1 MKIHKRSTPET
12 RQRLVL
18 NWRLAIGTM
27 ITLVVLVLSGVV
39 LQRAQVSRVK
49 SALDLQV
56 RDLSEAGN
64 WAEASNVL
72 DTLLQLDP
80 TSTQY
85 KVELAEAYDMGAS
98 SFEEYSRA
106 VSLYASAIGAC
117 EANLEYRDRVA
128 DLRMRMMERLY
139 TLGRYEDA
147 MEQIPRLAGLKMD
160 PGLLKWLARCRFK
173 LAVEKRSHTFSS
185 ASQSL
190 MPEWLVTASTMHSVD
205 LLLKALIENPGDKE
219 ISYAIAMACLEEE
232 SFLRNSQ
239 LGNDTPKGLKDRAL
253 TTIDRMLASHRED
266 AEAWLIHYRV
276 TSAIDRIAAESDI
289 LQAMVLSPG
298 DPEILLEAGNHY
310 LARARG
316 AFGVSEL
323 ERRGEW
329 LEKAEGYFRTCLEKD
344 LRRDVQTYLGLG
356 ETLWEQSKK
365 EEAVTVW
372 ENGVRIA
379 TPPTALLH
387 FKLVEYWLRKG
398 DMEKSKWVLGEMDR
412 VLREQSTMVNNRF
425 QGYLERLGKQS
436 WASYYV
442 SKRDY
447 VSATN
452 LLEQV
457 VASNLEMDS
466 RNRSE
471 LFAFLAGCYMRSGQF
486 DRAAAYFETAAN
498 LTPAEDDR
506 YRGAAEA
513 WAAAG
518 RYREAIVQLQRISQK
533 SGKDNIKLCEY
544 ILETQSRSRQDF
556 RDWLIFDEALD
567 EAIKQQTSDP
577 YLVER
582 PWIIET
588 VGLDSRVLRSEVGN
602 VEQVKSAS
610 ADKLLELNS
619 QYASDVQLQRFVVE
633 RLADWGFDEKS
644 RKLLT
649 KLVEEAPKDT
659 GVFLVKID
667 RMIRDGFQEQA
678 AELVGERMKIEPD
691 NEQLQQALVRVNSKS
706 LDVDNVFTA
715 NGFLTRNL
723 SALKEAGRLVLARP
737 ILIDESS
744 DQDESRDLVLD
755 WCRNLEDIELR
766 LRDVEGKEGS
776 EWRYLR
782 ARRLLAL
789 ASLNGSDDFTEL
801 KELVNYLDRQRPLWS
816 ATHALVA
823 MVEDMQRNYPKAIKD
838 YARAVS
844 LGEDDIRIFERL
856 AELYMGQGM
865 IAEASS
871 LIDRLG
877 ERTNRSQRLSSLS
890 IGLAGKNQS
899 DMLSAARAGT
909 LARPKDPMA
918 WVWYGQILEL
928 SSRGIPQDLREAEL
942 LKAEDA
948 MVRGRELAE
957 EKSVAVFNA
966 LFGFYYLTKQTQK
979 VEQIID
985 SLKKSQVENTE
996 KWVAVSQVYQVME
1009 RIPEAEQA
1017 LFQAKETAKE
1027 PLEIDLKLAGLLIAQ
1042 GKQDEAIEAYEKIWK
1057 SAPENADVRRAYV
1070 TLLANR
1076 GLDQDWELIQS
1087 IYQSNSSADTPDDR
1101 RLRAELFAQRGTQR
1115 DLAQA
1120 QFLLEGLVEDP
1131 LNRTQEDRFRLASVY
1146 MRNANLIAGLIAD
1159 DPQIDKLMIAA
1170 ERNLK
1175 AACQGAQTPPEYLYG
1190 YADFLIE
1197 REKIGDAAVIA
1208 DRMEL
1213 VAPEGFSTVFLRSR
1227 LMRLSGKSELAIQK
1241 ILTWKDSQISTLG
1254 ASQDRTQ
1261 LAKILVQAGQALNE
1275 LGASAESEALL
1286 REAFELDV
1294 RAGIDYV
1301 RGLARSDDPVARQN
1315 AIRFLM
1321 DRVKRDQSPEVAKLL
1336 AGILSIGKQ
1345 PIELVREASDLLES
1359 VESVASTDGELLLA
1373 MADMWLAQNKAEKA
1387 VQAYRRIVELRPN
1400 DVVALNNLA
1409 NLLAEIPGQTE
1420 EALGYIERAISIS
1433 GRQPLLLDTKG
1444 VILLLAN
1451 RPAEAVPILE
1461 IAASGSQDPRLVFHL
1476 YIAMKRSGRDQE
1488 ASRLRERID
1497 PDQLRKTLLTPEDQR
1512 ELEIYINESI

>member
-12 RQRLVL
+12 RQRLVF
-18 NWRLAIGTM
+18 NWRLAIGTVVA
-27 ITLVVLVLSGVV
+27 IVVLCLSGVL
-39 LQRAQVSRVK
+39 LQRAQITRARSTFEE
-49 SALDLQV
+49 QV
-56 RDLSEAGN
+56 RELSAQGEWREA
-64 WAEASNVL
+64 AIVLEKLLKLEPAS
-72 DTLLQLDP
+72 TR
-80 TSTQY
+80 Y
-85 KVELAEAYDMGAS
+85 KVELAEAFDKGAS
-98 SFEEYSRA
+98 RFPEYSRA
-106 VSLYASAIGAC
+106 VSMYATAIGAC
-117 EANLEYRDRVA
+117 EADIDFRDKLV
-128 DLRMRMMERLY
+128 DLRERMMERLF

-147 MEQIPRLAGLKMD
+147 MEQIPRLAGQTMD
-160 PGLLKWLARCRFK
+160 PELLKWLARCRFK
-173 LAVEKRSHTFSS
+173 LAIEKRTHTFSS

-205 LLLKALIENPGDKE
+205 LLMKALIENPGDKE
-219 ISYAIAMACLEEE
+219 ISYAIALACLEDEA
-232 SFLRNSQ
+232 FLRNSQ
-239 LGNDTPKGLKDRAL
+239 LGYDTLKGLRDRAM
-253 TTIDRMLASHRED
+253 TTVDRMLASHRED
-266 AEAWLIHYRV
+266 PEAWLIHFRV
-276 TSAIDRIAAESDI
+276 TSSIDRIAAESDI
-289 LQAMVLSPG
+289 VQAMVLAPE
-298 DPEILLEAGNHY
+298 DPEIVLEAGNHF

-316 AFGVSEL
+316 AFGVTEL
-323 ERRGEW
+323 EKKDEW
-329 LEKAEGYFRTCLEKD
+329 LGKAEGYFRILLEKN

-356 ETLWEQSKK
+356 ETLSEQSKQ

-372 ENGVRIA
+372 ENGIRVS
-379 TPPTALLH
+379 TPPTSLLY
-387 FKLVEYWLRKG
+387 FKLVEYWLREG
-398 DMEKSKWVLGEMDR
+398 DMEKSKWYLSEMDR

-425 QGYLERLGKQS
+425 QSYLERIGKQS

-442 SKRDY
+442 SRRDY

-457 VASNLEMDS
+457 VASNLELDS
-466 RNRSE
+466 KNRSE

-498 LTPAEDDR
+498 LTPTVDER
-506 YRGAAEA
+506 YRGAADA

-518 RYREAIVQLQRISQK
+518 RFRESIGQLQRISLRT
-533 SGKDNIKLCEY
+533 GKDNIKLCEY
-544 ILETQSRSRQDF
+544 ILETQSRGRQDF
-556 RDWLIFDEALD
+556 RDWLVFDEALG
-567 EAIKQQTSDP
+567 EAVKLQTSDP
-577 YLVER
+577 YLIER
-582 PWIIET
+582 PWLIET
-588 VGLDSRVLRSEVGN
+588 VGLDAQIIRADADIVDK
-602 VEQVKSAS
+602 VKAAS
-610 ADKLLELNS
+610 SDKLLELVS
-619 QYASDVQLQRFVVE
+619 QFPADVQLQRFAVE
-633 RLADWGFDEKS
+633 RLADWGFEQQS
-644 RKLLT
+644 RDLLA
-649 KLVEEAPKDT
+649 KLVEKAPQDT
-659 GVFLVKID
+659 GVFLVRID
-667 RMIRDGFQEQA
+667 RMMRDGFQEQA
-678 AELVGERMKIEPD
+678 AQLVDERMKAEPD

-706 LDVDNVFTA
+706 TEARDVFTA
-715 NGFLTRNL
+715 NESLTRNL
-723 SALKEAGRLVLARP
+723 SALKEAGRLVLSRP
-737 ILIDESS
+737 IPIEENN
-744 DQDESRDLVLD
+744 DQDEARKLLLD
-755 WCRNLEDIELR
+755 WCKDLESVELL
-766 LRDVEGKEGS
+766 LREVEGKEGS

-789 ASLNGSDDFTEL
+789 ASFDRVEDFTEL

-816 ATHALVA
+816 ATHALSA
-823 MVEDMQRNYPKAIKD
+823 MVEDLQRNYSKAIKD

-844 LGEDDIRIFERL
+844 LGENDIRIFERL
-856 AELYMGQGM
+856 AELYMEQGM

-899 DMLSAARAGT
+899 DMLNAARAGT

-918 WVWYGQILEL
+918 WVWYGQILEQ
-928 SSRGIPQDLREAEL
+928 SSRGIPQDLRDAEL
-942 LKAEDA
+942 SKAEDA
-948 MVRGRELAE
+948 MQRGRELSE

-966 LFGFYYLTKQTQK
+966 LFGFYFLTKQMQK
-979 VEQIID
+979 VEQTIEA
-985 SLKKSQVENTE
+985 LKEASVENTE
-996 KWVAVSQVYQVME
+996 KWVAVSQIYQVLD
-1009 RIPEAEQA
+1009 RIAEAEQA
-1017 LFQAKETAKE
+1017 LLQAKGTAKD
-1027 PLEIDLKLAGLLIAQ
+1027 PIEIELKLAGLLITQ
-1042 GKQDEAIEAYEKIWK
+1042 GKQDEAIDAYEKLWK
-1057 SAPENADVRRAYV
+1057 GAPENSEVRRAFV

-1076 GLDQDWELIQS
+1076 GQDRDWELIQS

-1101 RLRAELFAQRGTQR
+1101 RLRAELFSQRGTQR

-1146 MRNANLIAGLIAD
+1146 LRNANLVASQVAD
-1159 DPQIDKLMIAA
+1159 DPQIEKLMNAA

-1197 REKIGDAAVIA
+1197 REKIGDASAIA

-1213 VAPEGFSTVFLRSR
+1213 VASEDFSTVLLRSR
-1227 LMRLSGKSELAIQK
+1227 LLKLAGKSELAIQK
-1241 ILTWKDSQISTLG
+1241 MLTWKESQVSKLA
-1254 ASQDRTQ
+1254 ASQDKTQ

-1275 LGASAESEALL
+1275 LGASMESETLL
-1286 REAFELDV
+1286 REAFELDI

-1336 AGILSIGKQ
+1336 AGLLSIGRQ
-1345 PIELVREASDLLES
+1345 PIELVQEASALLES
-1359 VESVASTDGELLLA
+1359 VEAVTSTDGELLLA
-1373 MADMWLAQNKAEKA
+1373 MADMWLAQNKSEKA
-1387 VQAYRRIVELRPN
+1387 VQAYRRLVELRPN

-1409 NLLAEIPGQTE
+1409 NLLAEFPGQTD

-1451 RPAEAVPILE
+1451 RSAEAVPILE

-1476 YIAMKRSGRDQE
+1476 YIALKRSGREQE

-1497 PDQLRKTLLTPEDQR
+1497 TEQLKKSLLTPDDQR
-1512 ELEIYINESI
+1512 ELEIYVNESI

>member
-18 NWRLAIGTM
+18 NWRLAIGT
-27 ITLVVLVLSGVV
+27 IVSLVVLVLSGVI
-39 LQRAQVSRVK
+39 LQRAQVSRVRN
-49 SALDLQV
+49 ALDSQV
-56 RDLSEAGN
+56 REFTALGN
-64 WAEASNVL
+64 WGEAASVL
-72 DTLLQLDP
+72 DTLLQLEP
-80 TSTQY
+80 TNTQY
-85 KVELAEAYDMGAS
+85 KVELAEAYDKGAD
-98 SFEEYSRA
+98 SFPDYSQA
-106 VSLYASAIGAC
+106 VSLFATAIGAC
-117 EANLEYRDRVA
+117 EASIDFRDRVPE
-128 DLRMRMMERLY
+128 LRNRMMERLF

-147 MEQIPRLAGLKMD
+147 MEQIPRLAGSAMD

-219 ISYAIAMACLEEE
+219 ISYSIALACLEDEA
-232 SFLRNSQ
+232 FLRNSQ
-239 LGNDTPKGLKDRAL
+239 LGNDSPKGLKDRAL
-253 TTIDRMLASHRED
+253 TTVDRMLASHRED

-289 LQAMVLSPG
+289 VQAMVLAPE
-298 DPEILLEAGNHY
+298 DPEIVLEAGNHY

-316 AFGVSEL
+316 AFGVTEL
-323 ERRGEW
+323 EKKDEW
-329 LEKAEGYFRTCLEKD
+329 LEKAEGYFRTCLEKN

-356 ETLWEQSKK
+356 DTLWEQSKK
-365 EEAVTVW
+365 EEAVGVW
-372 ENGVRIA
+372 ENGIRIA
-379 TPPTALLH
+379 TPPTSLLY
-387 FKLVEYWLRKG
+387 FKLIEYWIREG
-398 DMEKSKWVLGEMDR
+398 DMEKSKYVLGEMDR
-412 VLREQSTMVNNRF
+412 VLREQSTLVSSRL

-486 DRAAAYFETAAN
+486 DRAAAFYETAAN
-498 LTPAEDDR
+498 LTPTEDDR

-518 RYREAIVQLQRISQK
+518 RFREAIGQLQRISLK

-544 ILETQSRSRQDF
+544 ILATQSRSRQDF
-556 RDWLIFDEALD
+556 RDWLIFDEALE
-567 EAIKQQTSDP
+567 EAIKLQASDP

-582 PWIIET
+582 PWLIDT
-588 VGLDSRVLRSEVGN
+588 VGLDSQVLRADPDSVD
-602 VEQVKSAS
+602 QVKAAS

-619 QYASDVQLQRFVVE
+619 QYASDIQLQRFAVE
-633 RLADWGFDEKS
+633 RLADWGFEQQS
-644 RKLLT
+644 RDLLT
-649 KLVEEAPKDT
+649 KLVEKAPKDT

-667 RMIRDGFQEQA
+667 RMLRDGFQEQA
-678 AELVGERMKIEPD
+678 AQLVDERMKLEPD

-706 LDVDNVFTA
+706 LEVGNVFEA
-715 NGFLTRNL
+715 NNFLTKNL
-723 SALKEAGRLVLARP
+723 SALKEAGRLVVSRP
-737 ILIDESS
+737 ILIEENGDPE
-744 DQDESRDLVLD
+744 EAKKLVLD
-755 WCRNLEDIELR
+755 WCKDLEDLELR
-766 LRDVEGKEGS
+766 LREVEGKEGS

-782 ARRLLAL
+782 ARRLLAV
-789 ASLNGSDDFTEL
+789 ASLEGGDDFTEL

-816 ATHALVA
+816 ATHALAA
-823 MVEDMQRNYPKAIKD
+823 MVEDIQKNYSKAIKD
-838 YARAVS
+838 YARSIS

-899 DMLSAARAGT
+899 DMLNAARAGT

-928 SSRGIPQDLREAEL
+928 SSRSIPQDLREAEL
-942 LKAEDA
+942 SKAEDA
-948 MVRGRELAE
+948 MLRGRDLAE

-966 LFGFYYLTKQTQK
+966 LFGFYYLTKQTDK
-979 VEQIID
+979 VEQSIE
-985 SLKKSQVENTE
+985 SLKRSQVENTE
-996 KWVAVSQVYQVME
+996 KWVAVSQIYQVMD

-1017 LFQAKETAKE
+1017 LLEAKRTAKD
-1027 PLEIDLKLAGLLIAQ
+1027 PIEIDLKLAGLLLAQ
-1042 GKQDEAIEAYEKIWK
+1042 GKQDEAIDAYERLWK
-1057 SAPENADVRRAYV
+1057 GAPDNSEVRRAYV
-1070 TLLANR
+1070 TLLATR
-1076 GLDQDWELIQS
+1076 GQDKDWELIQS
-1087 IYQSNSSADTPDDR
+1087 IYQANSSADTPDDR
-1101 RLRAELFAQRGTQR
+1101 RLRAELFAQRGTPR

-1146 MRNANLIAGLIAD
+1146 MRNANLIASQIAD

-1197 REKIGDAAVIA
+1197 REKIGDAGAIA

-1213 VAPEGFSTVFLRSR
+1213 VAPEGFSTVLLRSR
-1227 LMRLSGKSELAIQK
+1227 LLRLSGKSELAIQK
-1241 ILTWKDSQISTLG
+1241 ILTWKESQVSKLG
-1254 ASQDRTQ
+1254 ANPDRTQ
-1261 LAKILVQAGQALNE
+1261 QAKVLVQAGQALNE
-1275 LGASAESEALL
+1275 LGASIESEALL

-1336 AGILSIGKQ
+1336 AGILSVGKQ
-1345 PIELVREASDLLES
+1345 PIELVQEASDLLES
-1359 VESVASTDGELLLA
+1359 VESATSTDGELLLA

-1409 NLLAEIPGQTE
+1409 NLLAELPGQSE

-1476 YIAMKRSGRDQE
+1476 YIALKRSGRDQE
-1488 ASRLRERID
+1488 ASRLRDRID
-1497 PDQLRKTLLTPEDQR
+1497 PDQLRKTLLTPDDQR
-1512 ELEIYINESI
+1512 ELEIYVNESN